1 MRFRVAIFDCDGVLF
16 NSEQANKAYYNK
28 ILEIMGRKPMS
39 EQEFEYVHMHTAK
52 QSLSY
57 LFPDI
62 EQYYKAIEVASKIN
76 YEEFI
81 PLMKMEPGVIETLE
95 EIRPH
100 LKTAISTNRSTTMP
114 KLIEEFGLDQWF
126 DTIVCALDVENPKPD
141 PEGVFKILEQLELQ
155 LDQAIYIG
163 DSEVDQ
169 EVAEKAGIPL
179 IAYKNPALRANFHV
193 KHFFEIRYILIKSN
207 T

>member
-1 MRFRVAIFDCDGVLF
+1 
-16 NSEQANKAYYNK
+16 
-28 ILEIMGRKPMS
+28 MGRKPMS